1 MASSPQPSHPLTSL
15 PTPPLSLPQ
24 LHRWNPDPPGLRHKT
39 YGDPEFQIPKA
50 SAGPMGSSPCAA
62 HVHHLCP
69 PSSCRWP
76 PPHQEPG
83 APGHHRLVMPF
94 LRLKRT
100 NGLRL
105 HTWNPHRSS
114 TGPGPTS
121 HLARHGSSSPLA
133 WGFQPRELLQLH
145 RANSKQG
152 LCLSSCW
159 KCSHPLSSHGSC
171 FSPFRSAPKHSSLR
185 PSLATPNLPPQSAN
199 ISLQTDWAPLT
210 RIKAP

>member
-1 MASSPQPSHPLTSL
+1 MAILDFRPPRLQQVLWAPAPVL
-15 PTPPLSLPQ
+15 PTSITSVLPPVAGGPLPTRSL
-24 LHRWNPDPPGLRHKT
+24 
-39 YGDPEFQIPKA
+39 
-50 SAGPMGSSPCAA
+50 
-62 HVHHLCP
+62 V
-69 PSSCRWP
+69 
-76 PPHQEPG
+76 G
-83 APGHHRLVMPF
+83 APGHRWLVMPF
-94 LRLKRT
+94 LRLKCT

-133 WGFQPRELLQLH
+133 WGFQPHELLQLH
-145 RANSKQG
+145 QANSKQG

-159 KCSHPLSSHGSC
+159 ECSHPLSSHGSC
-171 FSPFRSAPKHSSLR
+171 FPPFRSAPKHSSLK
-185 PSLATPNLPPQSAN
+185 PSLATPHLLPQSSN